1 MNISFAGILSIK
13 MADFRDNFTKEI
25 KEKLE
30 MIFEKENSNWLHNF
44 NYLKHSRPSEY
55 EDLREF
61 HERIGSC
68 KSQS

>member
-1 MNISFAGILSIK
+1 MK
-13 MADFRDNFTKEI
+13 MADFRDNFAMEI

-30 MIFEKENSNWLHNF
+30 IIFEKENSNWLHNF

-61 HERIGSC
+61 HEKIGSC
-68 KSQS
+68 KS